1 MPSVKLVLLSQQLE
15 ETIVSIP
22 PESLQLILGTLCKL
36 LLESADPQI
45 RAKAAESLGL
55 LGLEEGIPTL
65 REAIFQDDDLQVRL
79 NAIDAL
85 VLIAKPQPIPMSE
98 SKNQPSF
105 NIQQVGNIN
114 TGDVTIQGDQV
125 GIQHNYA
132 QEQSLT
138 EAAAEIQQLLTQLAQ
153 TYPNEADR
161 QVEVVKREA
170 KRNPTFKN
178 RLVSAAKAGGVE
190 AVKQLLDYVFKNPV
204 ASVVAESVKAF
215 VEAE

>member
-1 MPSVKLVLLSQQLE
+1 MPQS
-15 ETIVSIP
+15 P
-22 PESLQLILGTLCKL
+22 
-36 LLESADPQI
+36 
-45 RAKAAESLGL
+45 
-55 LGLEEGIPTL
+55 
-65 REAIFQDDDLQVRL
+65 
-79 NAIDAL
+79 N
-85 VLIAKPQPIPMSE
+85 
-98 SKNQPSF
+98 NQPSF

-170 KRNPTFKN
+170 KHSFLRFTKYCAITVWQLDKATPLPLKK
-178 RLVSAAKAGGVE
+178 SPAALSQCWDQTV
-190 AVKQLLDYVFKNPV
+190 N
-204 ASVVAESVKAF
+204 
-215 VEAE
+215 